1 MCRFG
6 RFGLFYLFN
15 IAILLTIHYLKDY
28 PKYKLPA
35 KLLIEVQKVLQPHVL
50 YGYTRNQ
57 N

>member
-15 IAILLTIHYLKDY
+15 MAILLTIHYLKDY

-50 YGYTRNQ
+50 YSYTRNQ